1 MISYLKGKLVNKS
14 PTEIIIEVNNVG
26 YRLGISLATFE
37 RLSNV
42 GKDIQIFTHTYVR
55 EDALKLYGFATKEER
70 QIFLLL
76 INVKGIGP
84 KLALTILSGVSP
96 NRLKTAIVN
105 EDIGLLITIAGVG
118 KKTAQRLIVE
128 IKEPLSAILPEEGIL
143 EKEDLVLRNEAVNA
157 LVTLGYKRNQ
167 SMKAVDRVLPGLAK
181 DITLEELIK
190 KSLEKI

>member
-26 YRLGISLATFE
+26 YRVGISLATFE

-42 GKDIQIFTHTYVR
+42 GKDIKIFTHTYVR
-55 EDALKLYGFATKEER
+55 EDALKLYGFTTKEER

-76 INVKGIGP
+76 IDVKGIGP

-96 NRLKTAIVN
+96 KRLKTAIVN
-105 EDIGLLITIAGVG
+105 EDLGLLTTIAGVG

-128 IKEPLSAILPEEGIL
+128 IKEPLSAILPEGGIL
-143 EKEDLVLRNEAVNA
+143 GKEDYVLRNEAVNA

-181 DITLEELIK
+181 DATLEELIK

>member
-26 YRLGISLATFE
+26 YRVGISLATFE

-42 GKDIQIFTHTYVR
+42 GKDIKIFTHTYVR
-55 EDALKLYGFATKEER
+55 EDALKLYGFTTKEER

-76 INVKGIGP
+76 IDVKGIGP

-96 NRLKTAIVN
+96 NRLKAAIIN
-105 EDIGLLITIAGVG
+105 EDIGSLTTIAGVG

-128 IKEPLSAILPEEGIL
+128 IKEPLSAILPEGEVPG
-143 EKEDLVLRNEAVNA
+143 KEDLVLRNEAVNA

-181 DITLEELIK
+181 DATLEELIK

>member
-26 YRLGISLATFE
+26 YRVGISLATFE
-37 RLSNV
+37 RLSNI
-42 GKDIQIFTHTYVR
+42 GEDIKIFTHTYVR

-190 KSLEKI
+190 KSLERI

>member
-1 MISYLKGKLVNKS
+1 MISYLKGKLVNKL

-26 YRLGISLATFE
+26 YKVGVSLATFE

-42 GKDIQIFTHTYVR
+42 GKDIKIFTHTYVR

-76 INVKGIGP
+76 IDVKGIGP

-96 NRLKTAIVN
+96 NRLKAAIVN
-105 EDIGLLITIAGVG
+105 EDIGLLTTIAGVG

-143 EKEDLVLRNEAVNA
+143 GKEDYVLRNEAVNA

-167 SMKAVDRVLPGLAK
+167 SMKAVDSVLPGLAK

>member
-105 EDIGLLITIAGVG
+105 EDIGLLTTIAGVG

-167 SMKAVDRVLPGLAK
+167 SMNAVDRVLPGLAK

-190 KSLEKI
+190 KSLENL

>member
-26 YRLGISLATFE
+26 YRVGISLATFE

-42 GKDIQIFTHTYVR
+42 GKDIKIFTHTYVR
-55 EDALKLYGFATKEER
+55 EDALKLYGFTTKEER

-76 INVKGIGP
+76 IDVKGIGP

-96 NRLKTAIVN
+96 DRLKAAIVN
-105 EDIGLLITIAGVG
+105 EDLGLLTTIAGVG

-128 IKEPLSAILPEEGIL
+128 IKEPLSAILPEGGIL
-143 EKEDLVLRNEAVNA
+143 GKEDYVLRNEAVNA

-181 DITLEELIK
+181 DATLEELIK

>member
-26 YRLGISLATFE
+26 YRVGISLATFE

-42 GKDIQIFTHTYVR
+42 GKDIKIFTHTYVR
-55 EDALKLYGFATKEER
+55 EDALKLYGFTTKEER

-76 INVKGIGP
+76 IDVKGIGP

-96 NRLKTAIVN
+96 KRLKTAIVN
-105 EDIGLLITIAGVG
+105 EDLGLLTTIAGVG

-143 EKEDLVLRNEAVNA
+143 EKEDYVLRNEAVNA

-181 DITLEELIK
+181 DATLEELIK
-190 KSLEKI
+190 KSLENI

>member
-26 YRLGISLATFE
+26 YRVGISLATFE
-37 RLSNV
+37 RLSNL
-42 GKDIQIFTHTYVR
+42 GKDIKIFTHTYVR
-55 EDALKLYGFATKEER
+55 EDALKLYGFVTKEER

-76 INVKGIGP
+76 IDVKGIGP

-96 NRLKTAIVN
+96 DRLKTAIVN
-105 EDIGLLITIAGVG
+105 EDIGLLTTIAGVG

-128 IKEPLSAILPEEGIL
+128 IKEPLSAILPEKGIL
-143 EKEDLVLRNEAVNA
+143 EKEDYVLRNEAVNA

-167 SMKAVDRVLPGLAK
+167 SMKAVDSVLPKLGK

>member
-26 YRLGISLATFE
+26 YRVGISLATFE

-42 GKDIQIFTHTYVR
+42 GKDIKIFTHTYVR
-55 EDALKLYGFATKEER
+55 EDALKLYGFTTKEER

-76 INVKGIGP
+76 IDVKGIGP

-96 NRLKTAIVN
+96 NRLKAAIVN
-105 EDIGLLITIAGVG
+105 EDLGLLTTIAGVG

-143 EKEDLVLRNEAVNA
+143 GKEDYVLRNEAVNA

-181 DITLEELIK
+181 DATLEELIK

>member
-26 YRLGISLATFE
+26 YRVGISLATFE

-42 GKDIQIFTHTYVR
+42 GKDIKIFTHTYVR
-55 EDALKLYGFATKEER
+55 EDALKLYGFTTKEER

-76 INVKGIGP
+76 IDVKGIGP

-96 NRLKTAIVN
+96 NRLKAAIVN
-105 EDIGLLITIAGVG
+105 EDLGLLTTIAGVG

-128 IKEPLSAILPEEGIL
+128 IKEPLSAILPEGGIL
-143 EKEDLVLRNEAVNA
+143 GKEDYVLRNEAVNA

-181 DITLEELIK
+181 DATLEELIK
-190 KSLEKI
+190 KSLENL

>member
-26 YRLGISLATFE
+26 YRVGISLATFE

-42 GKDIQIFTHTYVR
+42 GKDIKIFTHTYVR
-55 EDALKLYGFATKEER
+55 EDALKLYGFTTKEER

-76 INVKGIGP
+76 IDVKGIGP

-96 NRLKTAIVN
+96 DRLKAAIVN
-105 EDIGLLITIAGVG
+105 EDIGSLTTIAGVG

-143 EKEDLVLRNEAVNA
+143 GKEDYVLRNEAVNA

-181 DITLEELIK
+181 DATLEELIK

>member
-26 YRLGISLATFE
+26 YRVGISLATFE

-42 GKDIQIFTHTYVR
+42 GKDIKIFTHTYVR
-55 EDALKLYGFATKEER
+55 EDALKLYGFTTKEER

-76 INVKGIGP
+76 IDVKGIGP

-96 NRLKTAIVN
+96 NRLKAAIVN
-105 EDIGLLITIAGVG
+105 EDLGLLTTIAGVG

-128 IKEPLSAILPEEGIL
+128 IKEPLSAILPEGGIL
-143 EKEDLVLRNEAVNA
+143 GKEDYVLRNEAVNA

-181 DITLEELIK
+181 DATLEELIK

>member
-26 YRLGISLATFE
+26 YRVGISLATFE

-42 GKDIQIFTHTYVR
+42 GKDIKIFTHTYVR
-55 EDALKLYGFATKEER
+55 EDALKLYGFTTKEER

-76 INVKGIGP
+76 IDVKGIGP

-96 NRLKTAIVN
+96 KRLKTAIVN
-105 EDIGLLITIAGVG
+105 EDLGLLTTIAGVG

-143 EKEDLVLRNEAVNA
+143 EKEDYVLRNEAVNA

-181 DITLEELIK
+181 DATLEELIK

>member
-1 MISYLKGKLVNKS
+1 MVNKS
-14 PTEIIIEVNNVG
+14 PTEIIIEVNNIG
-26 YRLGISLATFE
+26 YRLGVSLATFE

-42 GKDIQIFTHTYVR
+42 GKDIKIFTHTYVR
-55 EDALKLYGFATKEER
+55 EDALKLFGFATKEER

-96 NRLKTAIVN
+96 DRLKAAIVN
-105 EDIGLLITIAGVG
+105 EDIGLLTTIAGVG

-143 EKEDLVLRNEAVNA
+143 GKEDYVLRNEAVNA
-157 LVTLGYKRNQ
+157 LATLGYKRNQ
-167 SMKAVDRVLPGLAK
+167 SMKAVDSVLPKLGK
-181 DITLEELIK
+181 DVTLEELIK

>member
-26 YRLGISLATFE
+26 YRVGISLATFE

-42 GKDIQIFTHTYVR
+42 GKDIKIFTHTYVR

-96 NRLKTAIVN
+96 DRLKTAIVN
-105 EDIGLLITIAGVG
+105 EDIGLLTTIAGVG

-128 IKEPLSAILPEEGIL
+128 IKEPLSAILPEKGIL
-143 EKEDLVLRNEAVNA
+143 GKEDYVLRNEAVNA

-167 SMKAVDRVLPGLAK
+167 SMKAVDSVLPKLGK

-190 KSLEKI
+190 ESLERI

>member
-26 YRLGISLATFE
+26 YRVGISLATFE

-42 GKDIQIFTHTYVR
+42 GKDIKIFTHTYVR
-55 EDALKLYGFATKEER
+55 EDALKLYGFTTKEER

-76 INVKGIGP
+76 IDVKGIGP

-96 NRLKTAIVN
+96 DRLKAAIVN
-105 EDIGLLITIAGVG
+105 EDLGLLTTIAGVG

-128 IKEPLSAILPEEGIL
+128 IKEPLSAILPEGEVPG
-143 EKEDLVLRNEAVNA
+143 KEDLVLRNEAVNA

-181 DITLEELIK
+181 DATLEELIK

>member
-26 YRLGISLATFE
+26 YRLGVSLATFE

-42 GKDIQIFTHTYVR
+42 GKDIKIFTHTYVR

-96 NRLKTAIVN
+96 DRLKAAIVN
-105 EDIGLLITIAGVG
+105 EDIGLLTTIAGVG

-128 IKEPLSAILPEEGIL
+128 IKEPLSTILPEGGIL
-143 EKEDLVLRNEAVNA
+143 GKEDYVLRNEAVNA

-167 SMKAVDRVLPGLAK
+167 SMKAVDRVLPELAK

-190 KSLEKI
+190 KSLERI

>member
-26 YRLGISLATFE
+26 YRVGISLATFE

-42 GKDIQIFTHTYVR
+42 GKDIKIFTHTYVR
-55 EDALKLYGFATKEER
+55 EDALKLYGFTTKEER

-76 INVKGIGP
+76 IDVKGIGP

-96 NRLKTAIVN
+96 DRLKAAIVN
-105 EDIGLLITIAGVG
+105 EDLGLLTTIAGVG

-128 IKEPLSAILPEEGIL
+128 IKEPLSAILPEGGIL
-143 EKEDLVLRNEAVNA
+143 GKEDYVLRNEAVNA

-181 DITLEELIK
+181 DATLEELIK
-190 KSLEKI
+190 KSLENL

>member
-26 YRLGISLATFE
+26 YRVGISLATFE

-42 GKDIQIFTHTYVR
+42 GKDIKIFTHTYVR
-55 EDALKLYGFATKEER
+55 EDALKLYGFTTKEER

-76 INVKGIGP
+76 IDVKGIGP

-96 NRLKTAIVN
+96 DRLKAAIVN
-105 EDIGLLITIAGVG
+105 EDLGLLTTIAGVG

-143 EKEDLVLRNEAVNA
+143 GKEDYVLRNEAVNA

-181 DITLEELIK
+181 DATLEELIK

>member
-26 YRLGISLATFE
+26 YRVGISLATFE

-42 GKDIQIFTHTYVR
+42 GKDIKIFTHTYVR
-55 EDALKLYGFATKEER
+55 EDALKLYGFTTKEER

-76 INVKGIGP
+76 IDVKGIGP

-96 NRLKTAIVN
+96 KRLKTAIVN
-105 EDIGLLITIAGVG
+105 EDLGLLTTIAGVG

-143 EKEDLVLRNEAVNA
+143 GKEDYVLRNEAVNA

-181 DITLEELIK
+181 DATLEELIK